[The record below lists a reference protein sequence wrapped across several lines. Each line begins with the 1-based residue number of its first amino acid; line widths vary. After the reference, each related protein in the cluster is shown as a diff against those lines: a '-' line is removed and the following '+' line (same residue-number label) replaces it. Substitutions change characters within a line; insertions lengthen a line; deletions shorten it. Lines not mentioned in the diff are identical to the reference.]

1 MNKLYYWWY
10 VYGHFAPGVNN
21 LPCMGE
27 VISYYLA
34 LNGSTKE
41 QLAEAL
47 NCTVRNI
54 EMLKS
59 PDNKDRPKLLPRRIL
74 LAKALHIPPVL
85 LGLSSITL
93 YGWSDGEG
101 NVAQAE
107 GVGLEA
113 VASTETMT
121 FYERMLALSWEL
133 YYTSSVQKASESI
146 EDAFQKL
153 NADFEHAT
161 GVKKDQYD
169 AMRCRF
175 YQLQSLVCR
184 DRMEI
189 DQAIKYQ
196 HQAVEIAFRLKNAE
210 LIASSLLRRARAYHR
225 IPEREL
231 AFKDA
236 LDALPY
242 ADLSRDPLKGKCYQM
257 AGESQSYLAGNNHDL
272 QEKSLAYFNKAAQI
286 ARKGN
291 LEPDGSFVK
300 TDLTS
305 IYIERAQALTLF
317 GRFDEAHN
325 ALAIA
330 RKNLSP
336 ELTRW
341 QVNLLIEEA
350 TTYYAQGDISS
361 CCYTLIEALPIVRA
375 INLPSK
381 QKKII
386 DLYENCKECEPDS
399 SVVQRLGKMMI
410 SKAS

>member
-1 MNKLYYWWY
+1 MNRLSYWWY
-10 VYGHFAPGVNN
+10 VYGHFAPGMHN
-21 LPCMGE
+21 LPRMGE
-27 VISYYLA
+27 VIAYYFA
-34 LNGSTKE
+34 LSGLSKE
-41 QLAEAL
+41 NLAEVL
-47 NCTVRNI
+47 QCTERYI

-59 PDNKDRPKLLPRRIL
+59 PKNQDMPKLLPRRIL
-74 LAKALHIPPVL
+74 LAKALHIPPIL

-93 YGWSDGEG
+93 YEWGSGKP
-101 NVAQAE
+101 ALAE
-107 GVGLEA
+107 GIGLDT

-121 FYERMLALSWEL
+121 FYEQMLALSWEL

-146 EDAFQKL
+146 TGAFQKL
-153 NADFEHAT
+153 SSGFEHAT

-175 YQLQSLVCR
+175 YQLQSLIYR
-184 DRMEI
+184 DRM
-189 DQAIKYQ
+189 DFNQAIEYQ
-196 HQAVEIAFRLKNAE
+196 NQAVAIAFRLKNAE
-210 LIASSLLRRARAYHR
+210 LIASSLLRRARAYHH
-225 IPEREL
+225 IPERKL
-231 AFKDA
+231 ALKDA

-257 AGESQSYLAGNNHDL
+257 AGESQAYLAGNQQDL
-272 QEKSLAYFNKAAQI
+272 QEKSLAYFHKAAQI

-305 IYIERAQALTLF
+305 IYIERAQALALF

-350 TTYYAQGDISS
+350 KTYCMQGDISS
-361 CCYTLIEALPIVRA
+361 CCYSLMEALPIVRA
-375 INLPSK
+375 LNLPSK
-381 QKKII
+381 ETKII
-386 DLYENCKECEPDS
+386 NLYEQCSEREPQ
-399 SVVQRLGKMMI
+399 SVVVKSLGKI
-410 SKAS
+410 VTSKAS

>member
-1 MNKLYYWWY
+1 MDEPSYWWY
-10 VYGHFAPGVNN
+10 TYGHFAPGTHN
-21 LPCMGE
+21 LPHTGD
-27 VISYYLA
+27 VIAYYLA
-34 LNGSTKE
+34 LSSLSKE
-41 QLAEAL
+41 KLATVL
-47 NCTVRNI
+47 NWTERYI

-59 PDNKDRPKLLPRRIL
+59 RKNIDMPKSLPRRIL
-74 LAKALHIPPVL
+74 LAKALRIPPIL
-85 LGLSSITL
+85 LGLSSVTL
-93 YGWSDGEG
+93 WEWGEG
-101 NVAQAE
+101 KTALAE
-107 GVGLEA
+107 GIGVDT

-121 FYERMLALSWEL
+121 FYEQLLALSWEL
-133 YYTSSVQKASESI
+133 YYTSSVQKAAESI
-146 EDAFQKL
+146 TDAFQKL
-153 NADFEHAT
+153 SLSFEYAT

-184 DRMEI
+184 DRMDI
-189 DQAIKYQ
+189 DQAIEYQ
-196 HQAVEIAFRLKNAE
+196 NQAVAIAFRLKNAE
-210 LIASSLLRRARAYHR
+210 LIASSLLRRARAYHH

-231 AFKDA
+231 ALKDA

-257 AGESQSYLAGNNHDL
+257 AGESQGYLAGNNQDL
-272 QEKSLAYFNKAAQI
+272 QAKTLAYFNKAAQI

-300 TDLTS
+300 TDVTS
-305 IYIERAQALTLF
+305 ISIERAQILALF

-350 TTYYAQGDISS
+350 TTYFMQNDISA
-361 CCYTLIEALPIVRA
+361 CCYSLIDALPIVRA
-375 INLPSK
+375 IHLPSK
-381 QKKII
+381 EAKITT
-386 DLYENCKECEPDS
+386 LYARCFECEPHN
-399 SVVQRLGKMMI
+399 SVVKSLEKI
-410 SKAS
+410 ITAKAS

>member
-1 MNKLYYWWY
+1 MNKVYYWWY
-10 VYGHFAPGVNN
+10 VYGHFAPGVDN
-21 LPCMGE
+21 LPCTGE
-27 VISYYLA
+27 VIAYYLA
-34 LNGSTKE
+34 LSGLSKAN
-41 QLAEAL
+41 LAGVL
-47 NCTVRNI
+47 QCTERYI

-59 PDNKDRPKLLPRRIL
+59 PKNKDMPKLLPRRIL
-74 LAKALHIPPVL
+74 LAKALHIPPIL

-93 YGWSDGEG
+93 YEWGDTRPLLADEI
-101 NVAQAE
+101 
-107 GVGLEA
+107 GLDS

-133 YYTSSVQKASESI
+133 YYTSSVQKASDSI
-146 EDAFQKL
+146 TDAVQKL
-153 NADFEHAT
+153 TVDFGNAT
-161 GVKKDQYD
+161 GVRKDQYD

-175 YQLQSLVCR
+175 YQLQSLVSR
-184 DRMEI
+184 DRMET
-189 DQAIKYQ
+189 DQAIEYQ
-196 HQAVEIAFRLKNAE
+196 NQAVAIAFRLKNAE

-225 IPEREL
+225 VPERKL
-231 AFKDA
+231 ALKDA

-257 AGESQSYLAGNNHDL
+257 AGESQAYLAGESKAL
-272 QEKSLAYFNKAAQI
+272 QEKSLAYFNKAAQV

-305 IYIERAQALTLF
+305 IYIERAQALAMF
-317 GRFDEAHN
+317 GRFDEAHD

-350 TTYYAQGDISS
+350 NTYFAQGDISS
-361 CCYTLIEALPIVRA
+361 CCYSLIDALPIVRA

-381 QKKII
+381 EEKISN
-386 DLYENCKECEPDS
+386 LYERCSEQEPNNS
-399 SVVQRLGKMMI
+399 IVRKLGKMVT

>member
-1 MNKLYYWWY
+1 M
-10 VYGHFAPGVNN
+10 
-21 LPCMGE
+21 
-27 VISYYLA
+27 ISY
-34 LNGSTKE
+34 E
-41 QLAEAL
+41 Q
-47 NCTVRNI
+47 
-54 EMLKS
+54 
-59 PDNKDRPKLLPRRIL
+59 
-74 LAKALHIPPVL
+74 
-85 LGLSSITL
+85 
-93 YGWSDGEG
+93 
-101 NVAQAE
+101 
-107 GVGLEA
+107 
-113 VASTETMT
+113 
-121 FYERMLALSWEL
+121 MLALSWEL
-133 YYTSSVQKASESI
+133 YYTSSIRKAAEGI
-146 EDAFQKL
+146 ADAFQKL
-153 NADFEHAT
+153 NLGFEHAT

-184 DRMEI
+184 DRMEFK
-189 DQAIKYQ
+189 QAIEYQ
-196 HQAVEIAFRLKNAE
+196 NQAVAIALRLKNAE
-210 LIASSLLRRARAYHR
+210 LIASSLLRRARAYHAV
-225 IPEREL
+225 PERVL
-231 AFKDA
+231 ALKDA

-257 AGESQSYLAGNNHDL
+257 AGESQAYLAGGHKDL

-305 IYIERAQALTLF
+305 IYIERAKALALF

-350 TTYYAQGDISS
+350 TTYFMQGDIPS
-361 CCYTLIEALPIVRA
+361 CCYLLLEALPIVRA
-375 INLPSK
+375 LSLPSK
-381 QKKII
+381 EAKIAG
-386 DLYENCKECEPDS
+386 LYQQCNTREPG
-399 SVVQRLGKMMI
+399 SVVVKSLGKMVI

>member
-1 MNKLYYWWY
+1 MNKPYYWWY

-27 VISYYLA
+27 VIAYYLA
-34 LNGSTKE
+34 LSGFSKE

-47 NCTVRNI
+47 SCTERYI

-59 PDNKDRPKLLPRRIL
+59 PKNKDMPKLLPRRIL
-74 LAKALHIPPVL
+74 LAKAWHIPPIL

-93 YGWSDGEG
+93 CEWGDGKP
-101 NVAQAE
+101 VQAE
-107 GVGLEA
+107 GAGLDT

-121 FYERMLALSWEL
+121 FYEGLLALSWEL
-133 YYTSSVQKASESI
+133 YYTSSVQKAAGSVA
-146 EDAFQKL
+146 DALQKL
-153 NADFEHAT
+153 RASFEHAT

-175 YQLQSLVCR
+175 YQLSSLICR
-184 DRMEI
+184 DRMEL
-189 DQAIKYQ
+189 DQAIEYQ
-196 HQAVEIAFRLKNAE
+196 NQAAAIAFRLKNAE

-231 AFKDA
+231 ALKDA

-257 AGESQSYLAGNNHDL
+257 AGESQAYLAGNSREL
-272 QEKSLAYFNKAAQI
+272 QERSLAYFNKAAQI
-286 ARKGN
+286 VRKGN

-300 TDLTS
+300 TDITS
-305 IYIERAQALTLF
+305 VYIEKAEALTLF

-330 RKNLSP
+330 RKTLSP

-341 QVNLLIEEA
+341 HVNLLIEEA
-350 TTYYAQGDISS
+350 KTSFAQGDISS
-361 CCYTLIEALPIVRA
+361 CCYSLIEALPVVRA

-381 QKKII
+381 EEKITA
-386 DLYENCKECEPDS
+386 LYERCNQREPGS
-399 SVVQRLGKMMI
+399 AVVKQLGRLVT
-410 SKAS
+410 SKASF